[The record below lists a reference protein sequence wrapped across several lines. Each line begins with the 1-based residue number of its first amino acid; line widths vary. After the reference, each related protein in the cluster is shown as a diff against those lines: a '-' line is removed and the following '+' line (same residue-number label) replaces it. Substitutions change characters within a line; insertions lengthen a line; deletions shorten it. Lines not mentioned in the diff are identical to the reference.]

1 MLLSRS
7 SILESAFMGFMLTTV
22 IKDEQCEP
30 PRGTA
35 PSRGLGVIKQV
46 LEGLVECGSE
56 VFLT

>member
-1 MLLSRS
+1 
-7 SILESAFMGFMLTTV
+7 MGFMLTTV